1 MMKKGDEIILNGHR
15 YILGDKIGGGQEG
28 TVFNLASSEDT
39 NIDCSKFAV
48 KIINSSNLSKEQ
60 CRTIHRRMRDLK
72 RLGDTNKELRK
83 RMSLPRE
90 LISNGLGYVMK
101 KMAGGDSL
109 KKYLD
114 PGDADFKEW
123 YRDRYTLSNRYNLI
137 AGIFDSLREIHINGL
152 IFTDL
157 SPNNVLV
164 KTSPEGYT
172 VFFIDTDN
180 LRSRDDPYS
189 GVLGTPGY
197 MAPEIYRKNIT
208 NKIGDYERTRGG
220 TPVRDLLSPV
230 GKISV
235 DSDVFS
241 AAVIAFQLLTLHHP
255 FVGDIIDCGTP
266 EDEERAHRIETDYI
280 FKKGT
285 NNTSSAHLVP
295 AFEQITTPEIRKL
308 FYRTFVD
315 GINNPGI
322 RPTDQEFLEAFLAA
336 KDLMAICPKCGFST
350 VYSKPNTQ
358 CLGCDRELGPLPI
371 LKISQSFSNLSPED
385 VLSKKIP
392 PLMNENLVE
401 DRKEYT
407 ISRVVLTPGIEKK
420 LHLRNFEQ
428 RRGRGEI
435 VASIKVS
442 NEGMAT
448 MRLVHDRYPNTSIIT
463 KRTGNIK
470 AFKEPIQLFSINGHT
485 IRFDEYPGSDD
496 TTYCRLE
503 GVFSW
508 E

>member
-1 MMKKGDEIILNGHR
+1 MMKEGEEIILNGHR
-15 YILGDKIGGGQEG
+15 YILGDKIGGGMEG

-39 NIDCSKFAV
+39 DLDCSKFAV

-60 CRTIHRRMRDLK
+60 CQTVHRRMRNLK
-72 RLGDTNKELRK
+72 HLGDTNKELRK

-157 SPNNVLV
+157 SPNNILV

-197 MAPEIYRKNIT
+197 MAPEIYRKNIPD
-208 NKIGDYERTRGG
+208 KIGE
-220 TPVRDLLSPV
+220 VSVKKDLLSPV

-266 EDEERAHRIETDYI
+266 EDEERAYRIETDYI

-285 NNTSSAHLVP
+285 DNTSSAHLVP
-295 AFEQITTPEIRKL
+295 AFEQITTPKIREL

-336 KDLMAICPKCGFST
+336 KDYMTVCPECGFST
-350 VYSKPNTQ
+350 IYSKPDTL
-358 CLGCDRELGPLPI
+358 CLGCDRELGPLPVI
-371 LKISQSFSNLSPED
+371 KIVQAISNLSPED
-385 VLSKKIP
+385 VLSKRV
-392 PLMNENLVE
+392 LSAGDDNLAE

-407 ISRVVLTPGIEKK
+407 ISQVILTPEVEKR
-420 LHLRNFEQ
+420 LHLRNFEE
-428 RRGRGEI
+428 RRGRGEV
-435 VASIKVS
+435 VAIIKVS
-442 NEGMAT
+442 KEGMAT
-448 MRLVHDRYPNTSIIT
+448 VKLAHNRYPNASIIT

-470 AFKEPIQLFSINGHT
+470 AFSESAQLFSIKGHI
-485 IRFDEYPGSDD
+485 IRFDEYPSSDD

-503 GVFSW
+503 GVFDW

>member
-180 LRSRDDPYS
+180 LRSRDDHYS

-197 MAPEIYRKNIT
+197 MAPEIYRKNIP
-208 NKIGDYERTRGG
+208 NKIGDYERTRER

-266 EDEERAHRIETDYI
+266 EDEERAHRIG
-280 FKKGT
+280 KPC
-285 NNTSSAHLVP
+285 L
-295 AFEQITTPEIRKL
+295 RKL
-308 FYRTFVD
+308 
-315 GINNPGI
+315 
-322 RPTDQEFLEAFLAA
+322 
-336 KDLMAICPKCGFST
+336 
-350 VYSKPNTQ
+350 YS
-358 CLGCDRELGPLPI
+358 
-371 LKISQSFSNLSPED
+371 
-385 VLSKKIP
+385 
-392 PLMNENLVE
+392 
-401 DRKEYT
+401 
-407 ISRVVLTPGIEKK
+407 
-420 LHLRNFEQ
+420 
-428 RRGRGEI
+428 
-435 VASIKVS
+435 
-442 NEGMAT
+442 
-448 MRLVHDRYPNTSIIT
+448 
-463 KRTGNIK
+463 
-470 AFKEPIQLFSINGHT
+470 
-485 IRFDEYPGSDD
+485 
-496 TTYCRLE
+496 
-503 GVFSW
+503 
-508 E
+508 